1 MKAVLPCLSHY
12 DSYTETAVMFRY
24 TFSVRRSMSVTT

>member
-1 MKAVLPCLSHY
+1 MKAVLPCHSHY
-12 DSYTETAVMFRY
+12 DSYAETAVMFRY